1 MGITFGNDVLN
12 GFYPSL
18 SEFKELKSLGNA
30 ALVCKEINADLETPV
45 SVYLKVAR
53 PPYSFLLES
62 VEGGDKIARY
72 SFIGTDPYDVVKTG
86 LNEKGGSVDPLDYI
100 SQKLSETKIVP
111 DSKLPKFNGGA
122 VGFIGYD
129 VIKHFE
135 NVPEHKKGNLD
146 IPESVFMFSDT
157 ILVFDHVEH
166 KILILSLAKFGN
178 DMDHSYME
186 AVKKIQEIVARL
198 DSQVDSKHRIQDISK
213 SMISKSAPN
222 TKTNM
227 TKDEYSNSINKIIE
241 YIKAGD
247 CIQVVFS
254 QRFSTPTSSEPFT
267 IYRALRRIN
276 PSPYMFYLHLDDFQL
291 IGSSPEMLIKCIDGE
306 LDYHPI
312 AGTRPRNSDP
322 ELDDKA
328 EIELMN
334 SEKEKAEHIMLVDLG
349 RNDIG
354 KVSEPGT
361 VKVSQLMEVERYS
374 HVMHIVSHVKGSLKK
389 GLDCF
394 DALRSCFPAGTVSGA
409 PKIRAME
416 IIAELEPENRGAYAG
431 AVGYFSYTGDMD
443 TAILL
448 RTIVLKDGVGYVQ
461 AGGGIVADSKID
473 EEYQETIGKSKA
485 MIEAIKSAGESG

>member
-1 MGITFGNDVLN
+1 MKTSSENDGLN

-18 SEFKELKSLGNA
+18 SEFKKLKNLGNA
-30 ALVCKEINADLETPV
+30 ALVYKEINADLETPV

-53 PPYSFLLES
+53 TPYSFLLES

-72 SFIGTDPYDVVKTG
+72 SFIGTDPYEVVKTG
-86 LNEKGGSVDPLDYI
+86 SKEKSGSVDPLHHI
-100 SQKLSETKIVP
+100 REKLSETEVVP
-111 DSKLPKFNGGA
+111 NPKLPKFNGGA

-135 NVPEHKKGNLD
+135 DVPKHKKGRLD

-166 KILILSLAKFGN
+166 KILILSLAKFG
-178 DMDHSYME
+178 DDLEKSYME
-186 AVKKIQEIVARL
+186 AVGK
-198 DSQVDSKHRIQDISK
+198 IQDIVVRLESEIDSK
-213 SMISKSAPN
+213 DRIQNIANNVTASPVNIEI
-222 TKTNM
+222 NM
-227 TKDEYSNSINKIIE
+227 TKDEYSDAINKIIE
-241 YIKAGD
+241 YIEAGD

-254 QRFSTPTSSEPFT
+254 QRFSTPTDSEPFK

-312 AGTRPRNSDP
+312 AGTRPRSSDP

-374 HVMHIVSHVKGSLKK
+374 HVMHIVSHVKGKLRK
-389 GLDCF
+389 GMDCF

-431 AVGYFSYTGDMD
+431 AVGYFSYSGDMD

-461 AGGGIVADSKID
+461 AGGGIVADSKIE

-485 MIEAIKSAGESG
+485 MIEAIKAAGNSE

>member
-1 MGITFGNDVLN
+1 MGNTFESDELN
-12 GFYPSL
+12 GFYPTL
-18 SEFKELKSLGNA
+18 PEFKGLKNLGNA
-30 ALVCKEINADLETPV
+30 ALVYKEINADLETPV

-86 LNEKGGSVDPLDYI
+86 LNENGGSVDPLDYI
-100 SQKLSETKIVP
+100 RQKLSQTKIVP
-111 DSKLPKFNGGA
+111 DPKLPKFNGGA

-135 NVPEHKKGNLD
+135 NIPEHKKGSLD

-166 KILILSLAKFGN
+166 KILILSLAKFG
-178 DMDHSYME
+178 DDIDGSYMQ
-186 AVKKIQEIVARL
+186 AVKKIQDIVNRL
-198 DSQVDSKHRIQDISK
+198 DSQIDSKHRIQGIKNS
-213 SMISKSAPN
+213 SSTSQLN
-222 TKTNM
+222 TNTNM

-254 QRFSTPTSSEPFT
+254 QRFSIDTTSEPFT

-291 IGSSPEMLIKCIDGE
+291 IGCSPEMLIKCIDGE

-354 KVSEPGT
+354 KVSDPGT

-374 HVMHIVSHVKGSLKK
+374 HVMHIVSHVKGTLKK

-431 AVGYFSYTGDMD
+431 AVGYFSYSGDMD

-461 AGGGIVADSKID
+461 AGGGIVADSNID

-485 MIEAIKSAGESG
+485 MIEAIKAAGNSN

>member
-1 MGITFGNDVLN
+1 MRIYSENDGLN
-12 GFYPSL
+12 GFHPSL
-18 SEFKELKSLGNA
+18 SEFKELKNLGNA
-30 ALVCKEINADLETPV
+30 ALVYKEINADLETPV

-86 LNEKGGSVDPLDYI
+86 VKEKGGSVDPLHSI
-100 SQKLSETKIVP
+100 RQKLHETNVVP
-111 DSKLPKFNGGA
+111 NPKLPKFNGGA

-135 NVPEHKKGNLD
+135 NIPEHKKGELD
-146 IPESVFMFSDT
+146 IPESIFMFSDT

-166 KILILSLAKFGN
+166 KILILSLAKF
-178 DMDHSYME
+178 DDDPDKSYMD
-186 AVKKIQEIVARL
+186 AVNKIQDVVVRL
-198 DSQVDSKHRIQDISK
+198 DSQIDSKHRIQDITNGTSK
-213 SMISKSAPN
+213 PSLD

-254 QRFSTPTSSEPFT
+254 QRFSTPTNSEPFK

-354 KVSEPGT
+354 KVSESGT

-374 HVMHIVSHVKGSLKK
+374 HVMHIVSHVKGKLKK

-431 AVGYFSYTGDMD
+431 AVGYFSYSGDMD

-485 MIEAIKSAGESG
+485 MIEAIKAAGKSD

>member
-1 MGITFGNDVLN
+1 MKISHENDGLN

-18 SEFKELKSLGNA
+18 SEFKQLKNLGNA
-30 ALVCKEINADLETPV
+30 ALVYKEINADLETPV

-86 LNEKGGSVDPLDYI
+86 TTEKAGTVDPLNYI
-100 SQKLSETKIVP
+100 REKLSQTQIVP
-111 DSKLPKFNGGA
+111 NFKLPKFNGGA

-135 NVPEHKKGNLD
+135 KVPEHKKGNLN

-166 KILILSLAKFGN
+166 KILILSLARLG
-178 DMDHSYME
+178 DDLERSYMD
-186 AVKKIQEIVARL
+186 AVSKIKEMAVRLQAQIDSKDRIQNIDNKSDGPEIKIQ
-198 DSQVDSKHRIQDISK
+198 S
-213 SMISKSAPN
+213 
-222 TKTNM
+222 NM
-227 TKDEYSNSINKIIE
+227 TKNEYSKSINKIIE

-247 CIQVVFS
+247 CIQAVFS
-254 QRFSTPTSSEPFT
+254 QRFSTPTNSEPFT

-312 AGTRPRNSDP
+312 AGTRPRNANP

-328 EIELMN
+328 EIDLVN

-374 HVMHIVSHVKGSLKK
+374 HVMHIVSHVKGKLRN

-431 AVGYFSYTGDMD
+431 AVGYFSYSGDMD

-461 AGGGIVADSKID
+461 AGGGIVADSKIE

-485 MIEAIKSAGESG
+485 MIEAIKAAGKFN